1 MNLARESKR
10 AREGGEKER
19 EREENPG
26 AHRSKGGVS
35 RVEEERI
42 EERKEG

>member
-19 EREENPG
+19 ERERKTLVRTG
-26 AHRSKGGVS
+26 AKGEYPELK
-35 RVEEERI
+35 RRE
-42 EERKEG
+42 